1 MADFQTGIVV
11 QDPYIAKKTLRPA
24 RGGVRPASGTRILGI
39 CKGVAWLK
47 PYGKRKGVAWLHH
60 AKGKEHSER
69 NAPVHVR
76 TLQGT
81 HARARCAKNFLEFFL
96 PCK

>member
-1 MADFQTGIVV
+1 MADFQTCFIVKT
-11 QDPYIAKKTLRPA
+11 PYIAKKTLRPA
-24 RGGVRPASGTRILGI
+24 RGGVRPFSVIRILVI

-47 PYGKRKGVAWLHH
+47 PYGKRNGVEWLHH
-60 AKGKEHSER
+60 AKGKEHNER
-69 NAPVHVR
+69 NTPAPVR

-81 HARARCAKNFLEFFL
+81 HARARCAKNFRDFFL